1 MEYSQDELFS
11 DDVEL
16 YDVRLNPKSAVYNGY
31 KLILR
36 RAAALDELCR
46 RHLELSKGDI
56 QYARN
61 NNPITWGSID
71 KQKGGPANPR
81 TLLDQAFTDKQ
92 MYLVR
97 QHWEWVFMTWYTGG
111 LARQVR
117 ALEANL
123 REDGNATK

>member
-1 MEYSQDELFS
+1 MEYYQHELGLPE
-11 DDVEL
+11 VEPF
-16 YDVRLNPKSAVYNGY
+16 DISLNPRSGLYRDYRTALK
-31 KLILR
+31 
-36 RAAALDELCR
+36 RASVLDELCR

-123 REDGNATK
+123 REDANATK